1 MFSEKYLFIGLV
13 LFAALLLGVGLFYLL
28 TRFMNKLFK
37 ISKNPDELENLIILE
52 AKNKVATYYLC
63 ALFAISILL
72 SDRWGIESD
81 SIRNIVFVFILCGML
96 FERVAM
102 KTISKRFAKVEL

>member
-1 MFSEKYLFIGLV
+1 MISEKYMFIVLV

-37 ISKNPDELENLIILE
+37 ISKNPDELESLIILE
-52 AKNKVATYYLC
+52 AKNKVVTYYLC
-63 ALFAISILL
+63 ALFVISILL